1 MIKKEYRKKYTAIEL
16 QDGDL
21 FDFLQE
27 EFEKEARS
35 CLSIVEDF
43 GWEMETDKDSHRTK
57 AVIFIARGYNHE

>member
-21 FDFLQE
+21 FDFVQE
-27 EFEKEARS
+27 EFKKEARVS
-35 CLSIVEDF
+35 LDVIIDF
-43 GWEMETDKDSHRTK
+43 NWEMETDKDSHRTT